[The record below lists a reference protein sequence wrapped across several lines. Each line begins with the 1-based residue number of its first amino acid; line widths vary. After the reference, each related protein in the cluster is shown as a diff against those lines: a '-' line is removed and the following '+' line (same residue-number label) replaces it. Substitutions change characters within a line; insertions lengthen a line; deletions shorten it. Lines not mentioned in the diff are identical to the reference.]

1 MPELKLRIV
10 TRTQGNNKALKD
22 GTLTPRNCQF
32 EFVEVDPLIDA
43 FRRMVRG
50 LEFDVSEMSL
60 TTYVTARAYGK
71 RFMGLP
77 IFLVRAFH
85 HGAIV
90 YNTRSGIKSPKD
102 LEGRKVGVNRG
113 YTVTTGVWARGVLQH
128 QYGVDLDS
136 ITWVLS
142 GDEHVA
148 EFRPPSNVVP
158 IEKGKKMAD
167 LVASGEI
174 PAAIGLEIEPPDV
187 KPLIPSATEA
197 GLEALRNRGHYP
209 INHLIV
215 VKEELLDAHPD
226 LAPDIFDAF
235 AEAKRDYV
243 RRLESGQIEK
253 PTRIDDLHRR
263 VMEVTGCDPLPYGIA
278 PNRQPLEELIQY
290 AVEQRILPRPVSVEQ
305 LFPSNTHG
313 LLG

>member
-1 MPELKLRIV
+1 MPELKLRTV

-22 GTLTPRNCQF
+22 GTVKPGLCEF

-71 RFMGLP
+71 RFVGLP

-85 HGAIV
+85 HSAIV

-102 LEGRKVGVNRG
+102 LEGRRVGVNRG

-128 QYGVDLDS
+128 QYGVDLDT

-148 EFRPPSNVVP
+148 EYRPPLNVVP
-158 IEKGKKMAD
+158 IEQGKKIAD
-167 LVASGEI
+167 LVASGELA
-174 PAAIGLEIEPPDV
+174 AAIGLEIESPDV
-187 KPLIPSATEA
+187 KPLIPNAAEA
-197 GLEALRNRGHYP
+197 G
-209 INHLIV
+209 I
-215 VKEELLDAHPD
+215 
-226 LAPDIFDAF
+226 
-235 AEAKRDYV
+235 
-243 RRLESGQIEK
+243 
-253 PTRIDDLHRR
+253 
-263 VMEVTGCDPLPYGIA
+263 
-278 PNRQPLEELIQY
+278 
-290 AVEQRILPRPVSVEQ
+290 
-305 LFPSNTHG
+305 
-313 LLG
+313 

>member
-10 TRTQGNNKALKD
+10 TRTQGNNKALKE
-22 GTLTPRNCQF
+22 GTVKPRNCEL

-60 TTYVTARAYGK
+60 TTYVTARAFGK
-71 RFMGLP
+71 RFIGLP

-85 HGAIV
+85 HGAVV
-90 YNTRSGIKSPKD
+90 YNTRSGIKCAKD
-102 LEGRKVGVNRG
+102 LEGRRVGVNRG

-128 QYGVDLDS
+128 QYGVDLDT

-148 EFRPPSNVVP
+148 EYRPPLNVVP
-158 IEKGKKMAD
+158 IEKGEKMAD
-167 LVASGEI
+167 LVASGEL
-174 PAAIGLEIEPPDV
+174 PAAIGLDIESPDV
-187 KPLIPSATEA
+187 KPLIPNAAEA
-197 GLEALRNRGHYP
+197 GFEALRSRGHYP

-215 VKEELLDAHPD
+215 VRDELLDAQPD
-226 LAPDIFDAF
+226 LAPDIFNAF
-235 AEAKRDYV
+235 AEAKRHYV
-243 RRLESGQIEK
+243 RRLQSGQIEN
-253 PTRIDDLHRR
+253 PTRTDDLHRR
-263 VMEVTGCDPLPYGIA
+263 VMEITGRDPLPYGIS
-278 PNRQPLEELIQY
+278 PNRPALEELIQY
-290 AVEQRILPRPVSVEQ
+290 TLEQRILPRPVTVEE
-305 LFPSNTHG
+305 LFPPNTHE

>member
-1 MPELKLRIV
+1 MPALKLKTV

-22 GTLTPRNCQF
+22 GVVKPRTCEF
-32 EFVEVDPLIDA
+32 EFVEVEPLIDA

-60 TTYVTARAYGK
+60 TTYITARAHGK
-71 RFMGLP
+71 RFLALP

-90 YNTRSGIKSPKD
+90 YNTRSGIKSPRD

-113 YTVTTGVWARGVLQH
+113 YTVTTGLWARGVLQH
-128 QYGVDLDS
+128 QYGVDLDT

-148 EFRPPSNVVP
+148 EYRPPANVVP

-167 LVASGEI
+167 LVASGEL
-174 PAAIGLEIEPPDV
+174 PAAIGLEIDSPDV
-187 KPLIPSATEA
+187 KPLIPNAAQA
-197 GLEALRNRGHYP
+197 GIEALRSRGHYP

-215 VKEELLDAHPD
+215 VKEDLLDAHPD
-226 LAPDIFDAF
+226 LAPDIFRAF
-235 AEAKRDYV
+235 AEAKRDYI
-243 RRLESGQIEK
+243 RR
-253 PTRIDDLHRR
+253 PRIDDLHRQ
-263 VMEVTGCDPLPYGIA
+263 VMEITGRDPLPYGIA
-278 PNRQPLEELIQY
+278 PNRQALEEIIQY
-290 AVEQRILPRPVSVEQ
+290 ALEQRIIARPVTVEE
-305 LFPSNTHG
+305 LFPPNTHG